1 MQTLMIIEH
10 VLKFI
15 IKPKN
20 NDSQFTSPR
29 HTQLHNVSN
38 TNLRIF
44 TFGCL
49 QDYTVPYK
57 LS

>member
-1 MQTLMIIEH
+1 MIIEH

-29 HTQLHNVSN
+29 HIQLHNVSN
-38 TNLRIF
+38 TNFWHLDAYKIIQRRIN
-44 TFGCL
+44 CRN
-49 QDYTVPYK
+49 YHY
-57 LS
+57 